1 MFDLPLVDKSTFGC
15 SDHGIGASL
24 GLFVVVDQMY
34 LAISA
39 ESTAGLG
46 GFSFAAHDSTVEA

>member
-1 MFDLPLVDKSTFGC
+1 MFDLPLADKLTFGC

-24 GLFVVVDQMY
+24 SLLVVVDQLY

-39 ESTAGLG
+39 ESTPGLG
-46 GFSFAAHDSTVEA
+46 